1 MSIKYNNQN
10 VGLTLPGS
18 SKAEDITYDP
28 TNSGL
33 TATNVQDA
41 IDEVVSDS
49 VDYLTVVNGKICVI
63 YEVTP

>member
-18 SKAEDITYDP
+18 SEAEDVSYDP

-49 VDYLTVVNGKICVI
+49 IDYLTVVDGKICVI
-63 YEVTP
+63 YEV